1 MHESSPLLPTSFGDV
16 ISKRASI
23 KTYKSETR
31 SLVELAGP
39 VMLTFGLEFLP
50 GIVCIILVGQ
60 LNVEGND
67 ILLDA
72 AALAVMFLNLTAMSI
87 GFGLATAMDTYASQA
102 VGKAEGLDASI
113 CNSWLRTYLLTG
125 IFVLSLAFIPV
136 FWVNFFS
143 SSILIALQQPK
154 EIAVLCEKFVI
165 LMLPGVPFLYLYELM
180 KKVLQ
185 AKHVIYPM
193 VISAILANL
202 VNVIVGYY
210 LVYHT
215 SLGWLGAAVSRTC
228 CNMCFPLFLL
238 PYFYR
243 LGLIENSLASW
254 NISLA
259 VKGMKDFFILGLS
272 GMFQL
277 CFEWWAFEVL
287 ALLSGVLPNAV
298 QAIGAN
304 AVILNISA
312 MTYMFFLGISVA
324 GSVRIGNAI
333 GSRSAKRARI
343 ACDLTIIFAVV
354 IGALTAVLL
363 IIFRTSLPKLFT
375 KDEPIQ
381 NLTNQL
387 MVVAAFYQ
395 ISDAINASIQGALR
409 GTGRQALGAKLNF
422 VCYYIIGLP
431 LGAIIA
437 IYFEVGVVGLWM
449 GITLGLTL
457 ISVVG
462 LIIICRT
469 DWEHLITT
477 SNSLLAG
484 VTDSYH
490 GSNHEYGC
498 IDSPE
503 NNIK

>member
-1 MHESSPLLPTSFGDV
+1 MGLIL
-16 ISKRASI
+16 I
-23 KTYKSETR
+23 
-31 SLVELAGP
+31 ELAGP

-277 CFEWWAFEVL
+277 W
-287 ALLSGVLPNAV
+287 
-298 QAIGAN
+298 
-304 AVILNISA
+304 
-312 MTYMFFLGISVA
+312 
-324 GSVRIGNAI
+324 
-333 GSRSAKRARI
+333 
-343 ACDLTIIFAVV
+343 
-354 IGALTAVLL
+354 
-363 IIFRTSLPKLFT
+363 
-375 KDEPIQ
+375 
-381 NLTNQL
+381 
-387 MVVAAFYQ
+387 
-395 ISDAINASIQGALR
+395 
-409 GTGRQALGAKLNF
+409 
-422 VCYYIIGLP
+422 
-431 LGAIIA
+431 
-437 IYFEVGVVGLWM
+437 
-449 GITLGLTL
+449 
-457 ISVVG
+457 
-462 LIIICRT
+462 
-469 DWEHLITT
+469 
-477 SNSLLAG
+477 
-484 VTDSYH
+484 
-490 GSNHEYGC
+490 
-498 IDSPE
+498 
-503 NNIK
+503 